1 MSDTATLQAQLL
13 DARAAYHRLLT
24 GSKAEQV
31 TYAAGQVSRSMKYT
45 ATNID
50 ALRAYI
56 ADLERQLGMTS
67 RRRAIGVRFS

>member
-1 MSDTATLQAQLL
+1 MSDTVTLTAQL
-13 DARAAYHRLLT
+13 AEAKVAYHRLLT

-31 TYAAGQVSRSMKYT
+31 TYAAGQASRSMKYT
-45 ATNID
+45 AANIE

-67 RRRAIGVRFS
+67 RRRAIGVRFA

>member
-1 MSDTATLQAQLL
+1 MSDTTTLQTQLL
-13 DARAAYHRLLT
+13 EARAAYHRLMT

-45 ATNID
+45 PTNID

-67 RRRAIGVRFS
+67 RRRAIGVRFG

>member
-1 MSDTATLQAQLL
+1 MSDTVTLQAQLL
-13 DARAAYHRLLT
+13 EARAAYHRLLT

-45 ATNID
+45 VTNID

-56 ADLERQLGMTS
+56 ADLERQLGVRP
-67 RRRAIGVRFS
+67 RRRAIGVRFG

>member
-1 MSDTATLQAQLL
+1 MSGTTALQTQLTE
-13 DARAAYHRLLT
+13 AKAAYHRLMT

-50 ALRAYI
+50 ALRSYI
-56 ADLERQLGMTS
+56 ADLERQLGIGT
-67 RRRAIGVRFS
+67 RRRAIGVRFT